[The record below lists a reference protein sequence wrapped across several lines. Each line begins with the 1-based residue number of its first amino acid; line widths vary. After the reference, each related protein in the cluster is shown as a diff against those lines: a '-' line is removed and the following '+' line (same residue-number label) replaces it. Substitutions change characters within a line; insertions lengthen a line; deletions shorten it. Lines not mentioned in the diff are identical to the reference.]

1 MTDITLGKINLYE
14 LGCLITGVS
23 MAALPH
29 GQHTPFWIIVFF
41 LLLVSLRFLIHT
53 KKTTSTKEKTVSWFR
68 ISQLILIIFG
78 AIGVYVQFGTLLG
91 RDPGVSLLILLTGF
105 KILETYT
112 ARDFYI
118 ANYLGYFLI
127 ITNFFYTQSLF
138 TAAYMTITLLVITY
152 CLLTFNDNEKLLSH
166 LARARY
172 ACMLLIQSIPLTLVL
187 FLLFPRLSGPLW
199 GLPKDAHSG
208 KTGISDTMEPGAL
221 SRLVLSDDVAF
232 RVKWKDKI
240 PKHSQLYW
248 RGPVL
253 WYTDGR
259 KWSIGKDIVAY
270 PVEVI
275 HTGNPV
281 NYTITIEPHNKPWI
295 FALEMPV
302 ELPPQTLLTH
312 DLQLHAKKSI
322 NKPQRYSL
330 SAFTNF
336 HIPSNNKFELFQAL
350 KLPDGY
356 HEKTRQ
362 LAQSWQA
369 DRLKPLQIVDKAL
382 RIFNED
388 EFYYTLTP
396 PLLSQDNVDEFLFG
410 TKQGFCEHYAGAF
423 VVMMRAAGI
432 PARVVTGYQGG
443 TFNPVSDYMI
453 VYQRNAHA
461 WAEVWL
467 DEQGWTRVDPTAAVS
482 PERINLGIEN
492 ALPEA
497 IIDVPYLINQSI
509 FTRNIW
515 QQLLNN
521 WDMVNYYWNEWVISY
536 GPQRQTQFL
545 RQFGVTNADWKN
557 LIIILFVAVTIVLGI
572 ICLIIFTQRNN
583 HHDPAKLLYEKFCRK
598 LERKYLKRQLYEGP
612 LDFSHRAAIKCH
624 EQSRQIKEITD
635 TYITVRYQ
643 SNTEKLQQLK
653 QYVQAFNP

>member
-1 MTDITLGKINLYE
+1 
-14 LGCLITGVS
+14 

-29 GQHTPFWIIVFF
+29 SQHAPLWIIVFF
-41 LLLVSLRFLIHT
+41 SLIVSLRILVHI
-53 KKTTSTKEKTVSWFR
+53 KKTVPVKKKTLSWFR
-68 ISQLILIIFG
+68 ISQLILIVFG
-78 AIGVYVQFGTLLG
+78 TIGVYVQFGNVLG
-91 RDPGVSLLILLTGF
+91 RDPSVSLLVLLTGF
-105 KILETYT
+105 KILETHT
-112 ARDFYI
+112 TRDFYI

-152 CLLTFNDNEKLLSH
+152 CLLTFNDNEKSLSQ
-166 LARARY
+166 LGRARY
-172 ACMLLIQSIPLTLVL
+172 ACMLLIQSLPLTLVL

-240 PKHSQLYW
+240 PKHSALYW

-270 PVEVI
+270 PAEII
-275 HTGNPV
+275 HTGTPV

-302 ELPPQTLLTH
+302 ELPPQTLLTR
-312 DLQLHAKKSI
+312 DLQLHAKEPI
-322 NKPQRYSL
+322 NKPQRYTL

-336 HIPSNNKFELFQAL
+336 HVPSNNQFELFQAL

-369 DRLKPLQIVDKAL
+369 DKLMPSQIVDKAL

-396 PLLSQDNVDEFLFG
+396 PLLTQDNVDEFLFG

-461 WAEVWL
+461 WTEVWL
-467 DEQGWTRVDPTAAVS
+467 DEQGWIRVDPTAAVS
-482 PERINLGIEN
+482 PDRINLGIEN
-492 ALPEA
+492 ALPEV
-497 IIDVPYLINQSI
+497 IIDFPYLINQSI
-509 FTRNIW
+509 FARNIW

-536 GPQRQTQFL
+536 GPRRQTQFL
-545 RQFGVTNADWKN
+545 RQFGVTNTDWKN
-557 LIIILFVAVTIVLGI
+557 LIIILLVAVTIVLGV
-572 ICLIIFTQRNN
+572 ICLIIFTQRKN
-583 HHDPAKLLYEKFCRK
+583 HNDPAKVLYEKFCRK

-624 EQSRQIKEITD
+624 EQSKRIKEITD
-635 TYITVRYQ
+635 IYITVRYQ
-643 SNTEKLQQLK
+643 SNTEKLQQL
-653 QYVQAFNP
+653 QQFVRTFNP